1 MAYTVGIPRG
11 LAYYYLYPFA
21 EGFLRGLGARIVVSP
36 PTDARILASLTCCPT
51 DEPCVSTKLFYAH
64 TQYLLEKGVDYLFI
78 PALSSVE
85 PDSYCCPK
93 LIGAPYMVQNGLDIP
108 PERLLAPEINEKEK
122 PGRWQEELHL
132 AGARLGA
139 ERKTIQRAIRAG
151 LKQQEAFLR
160 LTREG
165 QGLTTPEAIDRLAGL
180 PPAKKRVF
188 DPAARYDPQ
197 QIIGVMGHPYILYDS
212 VGHNVVARLSEYGR
226 VITAEMVPLEA
237 GRKEL
242 TGIYEGEK
250 MWTYEGRLLGAALH
264 LLRARLVN
272 KMVFVEAFACGP
284 SSIIEPYV
292 EEEAER
298 QGIPFLLL
306 TVDEH
311 TGEASLLTR
320 LEAFVDT
327 AAGRTGRPAGEPART
342 PFVPGPRPAGFKIG
356 APSVGWAEKAL
367 ATVLESC
374 GVEMVPTPPVTRKT
388 VELGKE
394 LAPEFICYPMIT
406 TLGQIIE
413 LLEAGA
419 DLIVMVGGKGR
430 CRLGWYAQ
438 LQELLLK
445 RRGYDFRLVII
456 DSPVPLT
463 RNWRNF
469 KQAVKLITNNASW
482 RKIIRSLYLGYL
494 KMKALDEAEKLVRRK
509 RAYESKPGSAQRVQ
523 QKFLRRV
530 LFADNG
536 RDITQASQEFSAELA
551 ALPEERV
558 TPLRVRIVGEFY
570 AVIENFANQN
580 IEEFL
585 ASRPGLRVQVE
596 RDMTASGWFD
606 LHVLRKKLSVRR
618 FQEIIR
624 TAAPY
629 LPLSVGGH
637 GQESIGEVILA
648 KEEGVDG
655 IIHLFPFTC
664 MPEIVSQSILIPL
677 CERLDLPLLSL
688 VVSEQTG
695 TAGLQTRLEAFLEVL
710 LERAGKKIHSSGG
723 GDENGKSRGFEKYGL
738 LPGY

>member
-1 MAYTVGIPRG
+1 
-11 LAYYYLYPFA
+11 
-21 EGFLRGLGARIVVSP
+21 
-36 PTDARILASLTCCPT
+36 
-51 DEPCVSTKLFYAH
+51 
-64 TQYLLEKGVDYLFI
+64 
-78 PALSSVE
+78 
-85 PDSYCCPK
+85 
-93 LIGAPYMVQNGLDIP
+93 
-108 PERLLAPEINEKEK
+108 
-122 PGRWQEELHL
+122 
-132 AGARLGA
+132 
-139 ERKTIQRAIRAG
+139 
-151 LKQQEAFLR
+151 
-160 LTREG
+160 
-165 QGLTTPEAIDRLAGL
+165 
-180 PPAKKRVF
+180 
-188 DPAARYDPQ
+188 
-197 QIIGVMGHPYILYDS
+197 
-212 VGHNVVARLSEYGR
+212 
-226 VITAEMVPLEA
+226 
-237 GRKEL
+237 
-242 TGIYEGEK
+242 
-250 MWTYEGRLLGAALH
+250 
-264 LLRARLVN
+264 
-272 KMVFVEAFACGP
+272 
-284 SSIIEPYV
+284 
-292 EEEAER
+292 
-298 QGIPFLLL
+298 
-306 TVDEH
+306 
-311 TGEASLLTR
+311 
-320 LEAFVDT
+320 
-327 AAGRTGRPAGEPART
+327 
-342 PFVPGPRPAGFKIG
+342 
-356 APSVGWAEKAL
+356 AL

-394 LAPEFICYPMIT
+394 LAPEFICYPMIA
-406 TLGQIIE
+406 TLGQIVE

-445 RRGYDFRLVII
+445 RRGYDFRLAII
-456 DSPVPLT
+456 DSPVPLS

-469 KQAVKLITNNASW
+469 KQAVKLITNNSSW
-482 RKIIRSLYLGYL
+482 QKIIRSFYLGYL
-494 KMKALDEAEKLVRRK
+494 KMRALDEAEKLVRRK

-530 LFADNG
+530 LSAGNAKDL
-536 RDITQASQEFSAELA
+536 TQASLEFSAELA
-551 ALPEERV
+551 ALPEERI

-618 FQEIIR
+618 FQETIR

-710 LERAGKKIHSSGG
+710 LERTGKKIHSSVG

-738 LPGY
+738 LSGY